1 MNDIL
6 QQRLRPAFPAL
17 FDDDAALLARVL
29 REAVVR
35 TLPPGQVVCRQGD
48 SCGYLPLLL
57 SGRARVFKLAESG
70 REITLY
76 RIEAGDSCVLTASC
90 IMSDIPFPALAITE
104 NEVEALLVPA
114 ASVRAWM
121 GESAAWR
128 RYLFGLVARR
138 LADVIAVVEEVAFRR
153 MDARVAALLLERAA
167 ADDMTQTTHQ
177 ELAVDLG
184 SSREVVSRIL
194 RDLEND
200 GMIRRTRGEILL
212 LDRARLSRTAAG

>member
-1 MNDIL
+1 MNDEL
-6 QQRLRPAFPAL
+6 QQRLCARFPE
-17 FDDDAALLARVL
+17 LLAADAPLLPRLL
-29 REAVVR
+29 RETVVR
-35 TLPPGQVVCRQGD
+35 TLPPGQVVCQQGD

-57 SGRARVFKLAESG
+57 SGRARVFKVAESG

-90 IMSDIPFPALAITE
+90 IMSDIPFPALAVSET
-104 NEVEALLVPA
+104 EVEAVLIPA
-114 ASVRAWM
+114 LSVRAWM

-153 MDARVAALLLERAA
+153 MDARVAAWLLEHGV
-167 ADDMTQTTHQ
+167 DGVVHTTHQ

-194 RDLEND
+194 RDLENE
-200 GMIRRTRGEILL
+200 GLIRRLRGEILVL
-212 LDRARLSRTAAG
+212 ERAHLARLAAA

>member
-1 MNDIL
+1 MNEEL
-6 QQRLRPAFPAL
+6 QQRLRVRFPE
-17 FDDDAALLARVL
+17 LLAADAPLLPRLL
-29 REAVVR
+29 RETVVR
-35 TLPPGQVVCRQGD
+35 TLPPGQVVCQQGD

-57 SGRARVFKLAESG
+57 SGRARVFKVAESG

-76 RIEAGDSCVLTASC
+76 RIETGDSCVLTASC
-90 IMSDIPFPALAITE
+90 IMSDIPFPALAVSET
-104 NEVEALLVPA
+104 EVEAVLIPA
-114 ASVRAWM
+114 GSVRAWM

-153 MDARVAALLLERAA
+153 MDARVAAWLLEHGV
-167 ADDMTQTTHQ
+167 DGVVHTTHQ

-194 RDLEND
+194 RDLENE
-200 GMIRRTRGEILL
+200 GLIRRQRGEILVL
-212 LDRARLSRTAAG
+212 ERAHLARLAAA

>member
-1 MNDIL
+1 MNHAL
-6 QQRLRPAFPAL
+6 HQRLRSTFPELLA
-17 FDDDAALLARVL
+17 DDTALLERFL
-29 REAVVR
+29 RETVVR
-35 TLPPGQVVCRQGD
+35 SLPPGQVVCQQGD

-57 SGRARVFKLAESG
+57 SGRARVFKSAESG

-76 RIEAGDSCVLTASC
+76 RIDAGDSCVLTASC
-90 IMSDIPFPALAITE
+90 IMSDIPFPALAVSET
-104 NEVEALLVPA
+104 EVEAVLIPA
-114 ASVRAWM
+114 GSVRAWM

-153 MDARVAALLLERAA
+153 LDARVAAWLLEHAA
-167 ADDMTQTTHQ
+167 GGVAHTTHQ

-194 RDLEND
+194 RDLENE

-212 LDRARLSRTAAG
+212 LDRVRLGRTATG